1 MVNRVAKGASGGRG
15 GQFAPDLSGKDKV
28 PTANVAPSVKYD
40 GKSKASPVD
49 VAEVFKKFSN
59 SKVSELESVI
69 REREE
74 RIGQWKIFVKSAE
87 LKGRNLKTVEKVIQH
102 IKFEEDLLN
111 NDRAKLNKLLVK
123 S

>member
-1 MVNRVAKGASGGRG
+1 MVNRVVKGAAGGRG
-15 GQFAPDLSGKDKV
+15 GQFAPDLSGRDKV

-40 GKSKASPVD
+40 GKSVPSVD
-49 VAEVFKKFSN
+49 VSEVFKKFSN
-59 SKVSELESVI
+59 SKVSELEAVI

-123 S
+123 F